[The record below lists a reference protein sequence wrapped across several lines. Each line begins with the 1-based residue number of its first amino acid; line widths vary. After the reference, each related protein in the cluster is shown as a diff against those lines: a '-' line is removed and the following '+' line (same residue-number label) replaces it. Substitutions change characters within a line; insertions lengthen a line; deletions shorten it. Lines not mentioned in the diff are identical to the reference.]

1 MIIDASVVAKWIF
14 KGEEYR
20 RNSLRIKRMYEENL
34 VRLKAPCLL
43 LYEVGN
49 AIWKRKD
56 IDKETAIKLIKL
68 LSEYIKDILVPVD
81 SRLLKKAMEIA
92 RKARITFYDASYIA
106 LALLDNDIFVTAD
119 EELIKKVKDIV
130 NVKHVSEF

>member
-20 RNSLRIKRMYEENL
+20 ENSLRIKRMYEESF
-34 VRLKAPCLL
+34 VRLKAPFL

-56 IDKETAIKLIKL
+56 IDKETAKKLIKL
-68 LSEYIKDILVPVD
+68 LSEYIKDILVPID
-81 SRLLKKAMEIA
+81 SRLLEKAMEIA
-92 RKARITFYDASYIA
+92 RKAKITFYDASYIA

-119 EELIKKVKDIV
+119 EKLIKRVKDIV